1 MRGAACSCPEEEDKR
16 REVMTMSGRTL
27 KTDALVIGGGIA
39 GLQVALDL
47 ADQGFQV
54 LVVEREPSIGGK
66 MIALSKVFP
75 TLDCASCITT
85 PKMAAAVHHERI
97 TLLTYCEVEEIIRQG
112 GLFQARVRQKPRY
125 VVEERCIGCR
135 QCEYSCPVLVPHEF
149 EGNLGARKAVYI
161 PFSTAIPQVAV
172 MDPQNCL
179 LCGKCQK
186 VCPTGAIDYLQKP
199 EELLVQAQ
207 AVILSTG
214 YQLTPMDAKPQ
225 YGQGRLPNVI
235 HALQMERLLAPHGP
249 YGRVLRPWDGK
260 IPDSIAFVQCAGS
273 RDRSLGVPY
282 CSRVCCMYAI
292 KQAMLLAGALPL
304 VDITIYYMDIR
315 AFGKG
320 YEEFFQNA
328 KAMGIEFVKA
338 KVARLTEGEAHNP
351 IVRVEMIEEGSR
363 VVERSHDMVVLS
375 LGMLP
380 GCRPEAFV
388 PVKAAEDGFVHC
400 PSPTI
405 FPTRTDQEG
414 VFVAGTSAG
423 PKDIVDTIVEAGAAA
438 MEAANYL
445 HSLQAKKGVEET
457 ALQAAAVG

>member
-1 MRGAACSCPEEEDKR
+1 
-16 REVMTMSGRTL
+16 MSERAI
-27 KTDALVIGGGIA
+27 KTDALIVGAGIA

-47 ADQGFQV
+47 ADQGFHAV
-54 LVVEREPSIGGK
+54 VVEREPSIGGK

-85 PKMAAAVHHERI
+85 PKMAAAAHHTGI
-97 TLLTYCEVEEIIRQG
+97 TFLTYCEVEAITKQG
-112 GLFQARVRQKPRY
+112 GGFHARVRQKPRY
-125 VVEERCIGCR
+125 VDEGRCIGCR
-135 QCEYSCPVLVPHEF
+135 LCEYNCPVLVPHEF
-149 EGNLGARKAVYI
+149 EGNLGARKAVYV
-161 PFSTAIPQVAV
+161 PFSTAIPQIAV
-172 MDPQNCL
+172 MDAENCM

-199 EELLVQAQ
+199 EELLIQAR

-214 YQLTPMDAKPQ
+214 YRLTPMDVKAQ
-225 YGQGRLPNVI
+225 YGLGKLPNVI
-235 HALQMERLLAPHGP
+235 NALQMERLLAPHGP
-249 YGRVLRPWDGK
+249 YGRVLRPSDGK

-292 KQAMLLAGALPL
+292 KQAMLLSGALPL

-320 YEEFFQNA
+320 YEQFFQNA
-328 KAMGIEFVKA
+328 QAMGIEFVKA
-338 KVARLTEGEAHNP
+338 KVARITEDGARNP
-351 IVRVEMIEEGSR
+351 IVRVEMIEDGSR
-363 VVERSHDMVVLS
+363 VVERSHNMVVLS

-380 GCRPEAFV
+380 GCRHEVFV

-405 FPTRTDQEG
+405 FPARTDQEG
-414 VFVAGTSAG
+414 VFVAGTAAG
-423 PKDIVDTIVEAGAAA
+423 PKDIVDTIVEAGGAA
-438 MEAANYL
+438 MEAADYL
-445 HSLQAKKGVEET
+445 HGLEESEASVKERT
-457 ALQAAAVG
+457 VRAVAAG